1 MFKYLRLVFLLGL
14 FIIHDYFAWM
24 LPYSRH
30 PERYPIELRYRR
42 TRHLVLRL
50 MKALHIDFYVEHKE
64 RFTGK
69 EVVFMTSNHYSTFD
83 PLMLIAISET
93 PLAFVGKHE
102 VKHYP
107 LIGRIFRIL
116 NGQFIDRGNLKQ
128 ELGVVR
134 NVQKSLINKE
144 ETWVIYPEGTR
155 NKSDLTP
162 MREFKPGTF
171 KIPLETKTTI
181 IPLATFGS
189 ARPMKGRM
197 HWRRYPVQIRF
208 LEPITAEEYKDQ
220 KTIDLAKRVYDVMQ
234 INIDELRVR
243 DAEYV
248 KEIFAKKGR
257 KKK

>member
-1 MFKYLRLVFLLGL
+1 
-14 FIIHDYFAWM
+14 
-24 LPYSRH
+24 
-30 PERYPIELRYRR
+30 
-42 TRHLVLRL
+42 
-50 MKALHIDFYVEHKE
+50 MKALHIDFYVENKE

-93 PLAFVGKHE
+93 PVAFVGKHE
-102 VKHYP
+102 VRNYP

-116 NGQFIDRGNLKQ
+116 NGQFIDRDNLKQ
-128 ELGVVR
+128 ELRVVR
-134 NVQKSLINKE
+134 NVQKSLANKE

-155 NKSDLTP
+155 NKSDIAP
-162 MREFKPGTF
+162 MREFKAGTF

-208 LEPITAEEYKDQ
+208 LEPITAEQFKDL
-220 KTIDLAKRVYDVMQ
+220 KTFDIAKKVYDVMQ
-234 INIDELRVR
+234 SNINELRQR

-248 KEIFAKKGR
+248 KEIFAKKG
-257 KKK
+257 KKKVE